1 MAPFAID
8 FNKGIFLLLQCKAT
22 CIISIFCLVLPDP
35 FSAGIS
41 IPSARNT
48 ERFVMS
54 TIAKIGF
61 TIY

>member
-48 ERFVMS
+48 ERFAM
-54 TIAKIGF
+54 TAIANIDF
-61 TIY
+61 TIC